1 MATIDD
7 LDRRLRLVEIKIVS
21 NTDRMDTI
29 LKNQLSTTLL
39 TKYIITPL
47 IVIVGV
53 LAGVKLI
60 F

>member
-39 TKYIITPL
+39 IKYIITPL
-47 IVIVGV
+47 IIIVGV

>member
-7 LDRRLRLVEIKIVS
+7 LDRRLRLVEIKIIS
-21 NTDRMDTI
+21 NTNRMDTI

-39 TKYIITPL
+39 IKYIITPL